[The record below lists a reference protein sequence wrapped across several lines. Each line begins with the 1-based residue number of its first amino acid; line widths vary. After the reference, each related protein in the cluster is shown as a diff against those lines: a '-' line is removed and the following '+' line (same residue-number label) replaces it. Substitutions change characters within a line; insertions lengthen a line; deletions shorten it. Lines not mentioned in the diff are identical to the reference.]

1 MEKILEIKE
10 WSGKLP
16 KNPCGS
22 NDGYQIVTDKQVI
35 TVAIDNGQSCCEN
48 WGYLM
53 SQDNFEEFIGAELL
67 EIRVVDDALNSTV
80 KDILK
85 KSWICECSCMFVNI
99 ETSVGT
105 LQFTAYNEHNGYYGH
120 NAFVISNQV
129 NYETIL

>member
-16 KNPCGS
+16 KNLWGS
-22 NDGYQIVTDKQVI
+22 NAGYQIVTDKQVI
-35 TVAIDNGQSCCEN
+35 TAAIDNGQSCCEN

-67 EIRVVDDALNSTV
+67 EVRVVDDALNSTV
-80 KDILK
+80 KDSLDD
-85 KSWICECSCMFVNI
+85 WISEGSCMFVNF

-120 NAFVISNQV
+120 DAFVISNQV
-129 NYETIL
+129 TYETTL